1 MNSKNTEHEVFIA
14 IISRLTRLV
23 IILFVLLILLP
34 ILLLNQDT
42 ISKKLDQLFT
52 EQEITPY
59 QKQVK
64 DLHATAYWE
73 AFNPERIQDSSYKSQ
88 VMYGKNLITHTSKY
102 FGPKGSIKAMTN
114 GLNCQN
120 CHLDAGT
127 RTFGNN
133 YGSVASTYPKVRAR
147 SGTEVDIPMRINDC
161 FERSLNGQ
169 ALEENSKELQA
180 MVAYM
185 EYIGSNVK
193 KGEKAEGA
201 GLKDVNYL
209 SRAADATN
217 GKLVYDA
224 KCASC
229 HMPDGQGALAL
240 DETEYLYPPLW
251 GDQSF
256 NDGAGLSRIT
266 KMARYV
272 KYNMPLGVT
281 HESPQLSD
289 AEAWDVS
296 AYILSQKRPHIETPN
311 DWPDITKKPI
321 DYPFG
326 PYADNFSE
334 EQHKYGPFQDILEA
348 RKK

>member
-1 MNSKNTEHEVFIA
+1 MKKSDDRDILLR

-23 IILFVLLILLP
+23 VVLFIIIIALP
-34 ILLLNQDT
+34 VLLLNQQT
-42 ISKKLDQLFT
+42 ISDKLSNLFT
-52 EQEITPY
+52 NEEIKPY
-59 QKQVK
+59 QKPAEK
-64 DLHATAYWE
+64 TDLTAYWQ
-73 AFNPERIQDSSYKSQ
+73 AFNPERIQDSSYKAQ
-88 VMYGKNLITHTSKY
+88 VMYGKDLIAHTSKY
-102 FGPKGSIKAMTN
+102 FGPKGSIKAISN

-127 RTFGNN
+127 KIFGNN
-133 YGSVASTYPKVRAR
+133 YGSVASTYPKIRAR
-147 SGTEVDIPMRINDC
+147 SGSEVDITMRINDC

-169 ALEENSKELQA
+169 ALPADNKELLA

-185 EYIGSNVK
+185 EYIGSNVP
-193 KGEKAEGA
+193 KGTNAEGA
-201 GLKDVNYL
+201 GLKEVNYL
-209 SRAADATN
+209 KRAADPKK

-229 HMPDGQGALAL
+229 HMPDGQGTLTL

-251 GDQSF
+251 GKQSF

-289 AEAWDVS
+289 DDTWDVS
-296 AYILSQKRPHIETPN
+296 AYILSQNRPHLDTPK
-311 DWPDITKKPI
+311 DWPDIKKKPI
-321 DYPFG
+321 DHPFG
-326 PYADNFSE
+326 PYADKFTE
-334 EQHKYGPFQDILEA
+334 EQHKYGPFQDILDA
-348 RKK
+348 RNK